1 MQRGVRRAARERTP
15 RSLHPHSA
23 CAPRAADNQI
33 EAVIPIDLLQAL
45 KDLRLKNEARA
56 LQAAS
61 DWCAKYEPE
70 CLADIQGDPELISD
84 LLSALSLAKIPERKL
99 RGKLEATPEEQG
111 TFRAKYE
118 IKHLIGKGGFGRT
131 YLVRDRRS
139 DEQFASKQNI
149 EGLDKTE
156 ADAALGEF
164 KVMQQLRH
172 EMLVEAF
179 EAFCETAANGEFTV
193 RIAFELSALSAS
205 P

>member
-1 MQRGVRRAARERTP
+1 MDNSVGTSSFGKVCTQLRAK
-15 RSLHPHSA
+15 
-23 CAPRAADNQI
+23 
-33 EAVIPIDLLQAL
+33 LQATP
-45 KDLRLKNEARA
+45 
-56 LQAAS
+56 
-61 DWCAKYEPE
+61 PE
-70 CLADIQGDPELISD
+70 
-84 LLSALSLAKIPERKL
+84 
-99 RGKLEATPEEQG
+99 KLEATPEEQG

-139 DEQFASKQNI
+139 DAQFASKQNI

-193 RIAFELSALSAS
+193 RIAFKLSARSAS

>member
-1 MQRGVRRAARERTP
+1 MP
-15 RSLHPHSA
+15 RSPRPHSA
-23 CAPRAADNQI
+23 CAPRAADNQIEAVKI

-45 KDLRLKNEARA
+45 KDLRLMNEARA

-61 DWCAKYEPE
+61 DWCAKNEPE

-99 RGKLEATPEEQG
+99 RAKLQATPEKLEATPEEQG
-111 TFRAKYE
+111 LFRAKYE
-118 IKHLIGKGGFGRT
+118 IKHLIGKGGFGKT

-193 RIAFELSALSAS
+193 RIAF
-205 P
+205 